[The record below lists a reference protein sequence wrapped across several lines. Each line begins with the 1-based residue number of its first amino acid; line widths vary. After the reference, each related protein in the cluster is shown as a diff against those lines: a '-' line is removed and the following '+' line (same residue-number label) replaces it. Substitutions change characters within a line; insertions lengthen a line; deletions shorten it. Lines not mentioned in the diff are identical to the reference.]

1 VPDVISNSSPLQ
13 YLYQADVLDLL
24 PALFGQVCVPEA
36 VVAELEEGRR
46 RSVPLPPLAELSWL
60 QVRTVRSRTLLPLV
74 THLGDGE
81 KEVLALGRELSDAL
95 LLDDRDARRYAHAL
109 ELAISGTLGVLL
121 LAKER
126 GILDAVRPVLDRLQ
140 ALQFRLDA
148 STRQS
153 VLELAGE
160 VTGSGRVKP
169 RRAPAFGPANI
180 GKSKGLFHCW
190 RVLPCRPPCATGS
203 NLPAVLPSARRA
215 AGADRAQAAYARRSA
230 TFNPGQLRR
239 GDGGHTAADCRV
251 QEASI
256 RIVVRKH
263 DTATAA

>member
-1 VPDVISNSSPLQ
+1 MPDVISNSSPLQ

-46 RSVPLPPLAELSWL
+46 RSVPLPTLADLSWL
-60 QVRTVRSRTLLPLV
+60 QVRTVRNRTLLPLV

-95 LLDDRDARRYAHAL
+95 LLLDDRDARRHAHAL
-109 ELAISGTLGVLL
+109 ELEICGTLGVLL

-140 ALQFRLDA
+140 ALRFRLDA
-148 STRQS
+148 RTHQS

-160 VTGSGRVKP
+160 VT
-169 RRAPAFGPANI
+169 
-180 GKSKGLFHCW
+180 
-190 RVLPCRPPCATGS
+190 
-203 NLPAVLPSARRA
+203 
-215 AGADRAQAAYARRSA
+215 
-230 TFNPGQLRR
+230 
-239 GDGGHTAADCRV
+239 
-251 QEASI
+251 
-256 RIVVRKH
+256 
-263 DTATAA
+263 

>member
-46 RSVPLPPLAELSWL
+46 RSVSLPTLAELSWL
-60 QVRTVRSRTLLPLV
+60 QVRTVRNRTLLPLV

-95 LLDDRDARRYAHAL
+95 LLLDDRDARRHAHAL

-140 ALQFRLDA
+140 ALRFRLDA
-148 STRQS
+148 RTRQS

-160 VTGSGRVKP
+160 VT
-169 RRAPAFGPANI
+169 
-180 GKSKGLFHCW
+180 
-190 RVLPCRPPCATGS
+190 
-203 NLPAVLPSARRA
+203 
-215 AGADRAQAAYARRSA
+215 
-230 TFNPGQLRR
+230 
-239 GDGGHTAADCRV
+239 
-251 QEASI
+251 
-256 RIVVRKH
+256 
-263 DTATAA
+263 

>member
-1 VPDVISNSSPLQ
+1 MPDVISNSSPLQ

-46 RSVPLPPLAELSWL
+46 RSVSLPTLAELSWL
-60 QVRTVRSRTLLPLV
+60 QVRTVRNRTLLPLV

-95 LLDDRDARRYAHAL
+95 LLLDDRDARRHAHAL
-109 ELAISGTLGVLL
+109 ELEISGTLGVLL

-126 GILDAVRPVLDRLQ
+126 GILDAGRPVLDRLQ
-140 ALQFRLDA
+140 ALRFRLDA

-160 VTGSGRVKP
+160 VT
-169 RRAPAFGPANI
+169 
-180 GKSKGLFHCW
+180 
-190 RVLPCRPPCATGS
+190 
-203 NLPAVLPSARRA
+203 
-215 AGADRAQAAYARRSA
+215 
-230 TFNPGQLRR
+230 
-239 GDGGHTAADCRV
+239 
-251 QEASI
+251 
-256 RIVVRKH
+256 
-263 DTATAA
+263 